1 MATKMNMVAKFNAII
16 DALEGRESV
25 MSTTEMVDFLNSRIE
40 VIENKA
46 KSKKS
51 TKTQEA
57 NENIRA
63 DILNVL
69 TAEGMTAGAV
79 LKALKAKDSET
90 YEDTSNQKVS
100 ALLRQLGLEGK
111 VTKVKDKKASIFS
124 LA

>member
-25 MSTTEMVDFLNSRIE
+25 MSTTEMVDFLKSRIE
-40 VIENKA
+40 ITENKA

-57 NENIRA
+57 NEDIKV

-69 TAEGMTAGAV
+69 TAEGMTASNV
-79 LKALKAKDSET
+79 LKALKSTNSEK
-90 YEDTSNQKVS
+90 YEDVSNQKIS
-100 ALLRQLGLEGK
+100 ALLRQLILDEK

>member
-16 DALEGRESV
+16 DSLEGRDSV
-25 MSTTEMVDFLNSRIE
+25 MSTDEMVSFLKSRIE

-57 NENIRA
+57 NKDIKT

-69 TAEGMTAGAV
+69 TAEGMTAGNV
-79 LKALKAKDSET
+79 LKALKSVDSKK
-90 YEDTSNQKVS
+90 YEDVSNQKVS
-100 ALLRQLGLEGK
+100 ALLRQLVLDEK
-111 VTKVKDKKASIFS
+111 ITKVKDKKTSIFS

>member
-16 DALEGRESV
+16 DSLEGRDSV
-25 MSTTEMVDFLNSRIE
+25 MSTDEMVSFLKSRIE

-57 NENIRA
+57 NKDIKT

-69 TAEGMTAGAV
+69 TAEGMTAGGV
-79 LKALKAKDSET
+79 LKALKSVDSEK
-90 YEDTSNQKVS
+90 YEDVSNQKVS
-100 ALLRQLGLEGK
+100 ALLRQLVLDEK
-111 VTKVKDKKASIFS
+111 ITKVKAVRH
-124 LA
+124 L